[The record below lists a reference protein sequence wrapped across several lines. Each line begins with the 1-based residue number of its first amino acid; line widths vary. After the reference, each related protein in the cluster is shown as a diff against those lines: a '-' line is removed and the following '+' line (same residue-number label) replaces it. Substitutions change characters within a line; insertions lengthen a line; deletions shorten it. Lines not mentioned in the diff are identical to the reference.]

1 MGQSVSSFQSDN
13 TNINMVVGQECS
25 QIKKPDALDITADED
40 KCKVSIQKDESNSG
54 KEEKHESLDLS
65 RLQELIPSITGKD
78 NITSL
83 DIILEAIRY
92 IDTLQDTLAHKIST
106 GERGFGKDDREET
119 G

>member
-1 MGQSVSSFQSDN
+1 MLMMIYKISE
-13 TNINMVVGQECS
+13 TYEHICY
-25 QIKKPDALDITADED
+25 
-40 KCKVSIQKDESNSG
+40 
-54 KEEKHESLDLS
+54 

-106 GERGFGKDDREET
+106 GEIVFVKDDREET